1 MNHFDVDTYPGRPK
15 ILFIGNPGSSHVQGW
30 INLLSTAHF
39 NARLFSC
46 TEGYPSSEWKIRAYL
61 ITKSLP
67 RDLDA
72 NWRQSWWPVPEVWE
86 KWDEY
91 NKVRDIYN
99 KKMIKYHEDR
109 AEIPK
114 IIRFLDK
121 LVYRLVKIHPLL
133 SKAQSEPPLPPEI
146 DIVLPPKSNTS
157 SPEEWLTEIIR
168 SWQPDI
174 IHTIGLDEGTDFY
187 FRVRNQFD
195 IAEYGKWIIKV
206 FGGSDVAFKIFDEES
221 LQNISRIFSS
231 ATHVLFDN
239 TYYPDILIKEKIL
252 NAEKVCPLTPVPGS
266 GGIDV
271 DELHSQWVGLTSRRR
286 VIVWPKSYETTW
298 SKALPVLFALRAVWA
313 QIQPCEVYMLA
324 TNPEM
329 LQWISTLP
337 DEMRTKI
344 HVLSGVPRKMV
355 LEIMLKSRVVLAPS
369 LIDGVPN
376 VMYEAM
382 ACGALPIVSP
392 IPTIKDVVSEE
403 NVIFAENLKQTDI
416 ELSLIKAMTDDL
428 FVDECAAR
436 NLNLV
441 KKLADVKT
449 IRPKV
454 IAYYEALAVK

>member
-46 TEGYPSSEWKIRAYL
+46 TDGYPSSEWKIRAYL

-146 DIVLPPKSNTS
+146 DIVLPPKSNAT
-157 SPEEWLTEIIR
+157 SPEEWLAESIR
-168 SWQPDI
+168 SWRPDI

-187 FRVRNQFD
+187 FRVRNQYD
-195 IAEYGKWIIKV
+195 LSEYGKWIVKV
-206 FGGSDVAFKIFDEES
+206 FGGSDMAFKIFDEES
-221 LQNISRIFSS
+221 LRNISHIFSS

-271 DELHSQWVGLTSRRR
+271 DELHSQWVDLTSRRR

-298 SKALPVLFALRAVWA
+298 SKALPVLFALRAVWT

-369 LIDGVPN
+369 LIDGIPN

-416 ELSLIKAMTDDL
+416 ELSLSKAMTDDL